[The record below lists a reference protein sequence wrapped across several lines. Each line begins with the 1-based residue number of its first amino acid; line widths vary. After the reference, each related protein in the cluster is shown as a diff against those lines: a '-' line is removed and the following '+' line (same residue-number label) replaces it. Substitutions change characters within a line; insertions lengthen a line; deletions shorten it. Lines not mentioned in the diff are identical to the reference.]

1 MKRGVNLIMT
11 LEKNNKNAVKYNL
24 YDEMEDLTVPYKPKK
39 LAILNERAWVEL
51 SLHKGAF
58 PHGMHYHKD
67 DDELF
72 ICFKGEVDIDLDGE
86 LVHLKEGEILHVK
99 AGQKHMPVAEDN
111 CYLLRIKTVPHM
123 EAILEDG
130 KVI

>member
-1 MKRGVNLIMT
+1 MG
-11 LEKNNKNAVKYNL
+11 LEENNKNVVKLNL
-24 YDEMEDLTVPYKPKK
+24 YEEIKNLTEPYKPKK
-39 LAILNERAWVEL
+39 LAVLNERAWVEL

-58 PHGMHYHKD
+58 PHGIHYHKD

-72 ICFKGEVDIDLDGE
+72 ICFKGEVDIDLEGE

-99 AGQKHMPVAEDN
+99 AGQKHMPVAEKD

-130 KVI
+130 KII